1 MFVLR
6 FISSPRGGSCYDTL
20 PQGGGGGS
28 SGSSEFPSIWG
39 EGESFLAETY
49 KLFN

>member
-6 FISSPRGGSCYDTL
+6 FISSPRGGSYCDTL
-20 PQGGGGGS
+20 PQGGGGS
-28 SGSSEFPSIWG
+28 PGSSEFPSIWG